1 MVLKFLK
8 MFDAADTKLFFFNP
22 YRIFKAPPFPQ
33 SFKTTYG
40 S

>member
-1 MVLKFLK
+1 MVLKFKK
-8 MFDAADTKLFFFNP
+8 MFDAADTKVFFLI
-22 YRIFKAPPFPQ
+22 RIEYLRTPLPQ